1 MTARETITANIKT
14 LIQCSGLKQKAV
26 AERSGFGEKEFSHM
40 MNGRKE
46 IKAEYIP
53 AIASALGVTP
63 NEIYGQKGV

>member
-1 MTARETITANIKT
+1 MDAREKITANIKE
-14 LIQCSGLKQKAV
+14 LIKASGLKQKAV
-26 AERSGFGEKEFSHM
+26 AEKSGFGEKEFSHM

-63 NEIYGQKGV
+63 NEIYGQRAV